1 MQLKRIPRQFLHI
14 PSLINLTVRSFMD
27 LKALV
32 SSLNDFASLSLA
44 ESWDNVGLLVEPS
57 PPHSVRTLF
66 LTNDLTEEV
75 MEEALQKKADLIL
88 SYHPPIFQPLKRITW
103 KTWKERLVI
112 RALEN
117 RIGIYSP
124 HTAYDA
130 VPHGVNNWLAK
141 GLGAC
146 RSAPLRPATAS
157 SYPTGGSFRVEFS
170 ACPDDNLLSSLRGV
184 PEVSLIT
191 TVPARVEGEEQT
203 RVSVNCTQQAL
214 PQVVALLSQNSL
226 LYQKTEIISL
236 QKPLLEDT
244 GMGRLCTLKEPVSI
258 SVLVERVKSHLRLS
272 HIRLALG
279 AGKSLGM
286 VLVFPHMKKRWA
298 TDMHYLLPIS
308 GLLFFLQQEYVHS
321 LQQRELVNSEV
332 TVFLPTSERGQPMY
346 PGHVSSLQLLGGKAG
361 YKYYKTLL
369 ECQSWPIHNLNE
381 AYVQVNV

>member
-1 MQLKRIPRQFLHI
+1 MQLKRIPRQFLHVR
-14 PSLINLTVRSFMD
+14 SLINLTVRSFMD
-27 LKALV
+27 LKVLV

-141 GLGAC
+141 GLGTC
-146 RSAPLRPATAS
+146 SSAPLQPATAS

-170 ACPDDNLLSSLRGV
+170 ACPDDNLDTILPTLRGV

-214 PQVVALLSQNSL
+214 LQVVALLSQKSL

-244 GMGRLCTLKEPVSI
+244 GMGRLCALKEPASI

-279 AGKSLGM
+279 AGKSLESQVKVVALCAGSGSS
-286 VLVFPHMKKRWA
+286 VLKG
-298 TDMHYLLPIS
+298 TESDLYLTGEMSHHDVLDAVSKGIS
-308 GLLFFLQQEYVHS
+308 VILCEHSNTERGFLLELQK
-321 LQQRELVNSEV
+321 ELTSHFQNKICIVV
-332 TVFLPTSERGQPMY
+332 SERDRDP
-346 PGHVSSLQLLGGKAG
+346 LQ
-361 YKYYKTLL
+361 
-369 ECQSWPIHNLNE
+369 
-381 AYVQVNV
+381 VV